1 MEGLVN
7 VKTLQLTTEY
17 AFPAI
22 VDHLK
27 QVADVDMINISTE
40 LQTVTISFSDTH
52 AVSVSDCL
60 TDYILGDW
68 LSTWLISQL
77 LQRIHPSYRD
87 DLEHLMLMT
96 VHEVKSGTKVVAGR
110 SYSEWNARSKQSI
123 RVLLET
129 HQTMSIDG
137 FVRFRLRLF
146 AQELGDDIY
155 GRLQQL
161 TLDKEYEES
170 VSMLRFMLDSQPES
184 QQEIHVFSSP
194 DRVWLT
200 DVTGC
205 LLRDGEITE
214 AALLESDDDL
224 DSEDLAMSILITRSP
239 CKIVLHDLYPNA
251 VWPSFSETLMRVFA
265 ERVYPCNH
273 CSTCKQLEQAQYRMS
288 DDKDRH
294 HRLGPNR
301 S

>member
-1 MEGLVN
+1 MRMIRF
-7 VKTLQLTTEY
+7 TTEY
-17 AFPAI
+17 AFLALM
-22 VDHLK
+22 DHLK
-27 QVADVDMINISTE
+27 QVADVYVTDFSTE
-40 LQTVTISFSDTH
+40 VQTVTVSFAEIG
-52 AVSVSDCL
+52 AVRVSDSL
-60 TDYILGDW
+60 AEYILSDW
-68 LSTWLISQL
+68 LSAWMMSQL
-77 LQRIHPSYRD
+77 QQRVHSSYRD

-96 VHEVKSGTKVVAGR
+96 IHEVKSGTLVIGNR
-110 SYSEWNARSKQSI
+110 SYSEWDSRTKQSI
-123 RVLLET
+123 RVLLDT
-129 HQTMSIDG
+129 HQTMSIHG

-146 AQELGDDIY
+146 AQALLEEVY

-205 LLRDGEITE
+205 LLRDGEVTE
-214 AALLESDDDL
+214 AALSESDGDL

-251 VWPSFSETLMRVFA
+251 AWPSFSETLMRVFA
-265 ERVYPCNH
+265 ERVRLCNH
-273 CSTCKQLEQAQYRMS
+273 CSTCRQLEQAQYRIS
-288 DDKDRH
+288 DDRDRH